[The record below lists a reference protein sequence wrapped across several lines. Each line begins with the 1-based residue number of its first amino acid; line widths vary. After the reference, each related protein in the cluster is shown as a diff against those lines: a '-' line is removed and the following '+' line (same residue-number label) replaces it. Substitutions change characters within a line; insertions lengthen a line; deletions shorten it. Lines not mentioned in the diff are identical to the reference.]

1 MNLKE
6 IEHRIDAYENE
17 LRAIGTR
24 SENEMVHEARKVN
37 HALEL
42 FARSKNELT
51 PFHAPFMH
59 QTYTALKSLETGISL
74 AAARANGRLATI
86 FGMNRSI
93 GSGFRVKAR
102 AVEKML
108 FLSPAEFVVDDKTG
122 ATYPHSNRAV
132 EASTAVFKR
141 LQSFLDERQQKVL
154 ELDLDEQERIEYFI
168 MPGWDLSKLIDYPIE
183 YMARSF
189 AWRVGEPE
197 RKAIVFGD
205 KSESS
210 AAFKEAIRS
219 LPFGDLS
226 VA

>member
-6 IEHRIDAYENE
+6 IEHRIDAYEAD

-24 SENEMVHEARKVN
+24 SENELVHEARKVN
-37 HALEL
+37 HALNIL
-42 FARSKNELT
+42 ARMPMEWT

-59 QTYTALKSLETGISL
+59 QTYTALKSLETGTSL

-108 FLSPAEFVVDDKTG
+108 FLSPAEFVVDQRTN
-122 ATYPHSNRAV
+122 ATYPTSNRAV
-132 EASTAVFKR
+132 ESCSAVFKR
-141 LQSFLDERQQKVL
+141 LITFLNEREAKVVADSLDNDERQ
-154 ELDLDEQERIEYFI
+154 EWFI
-168 MPGWDLSKLIDYPIE
+168 MPEWDMSKLTDYPIE
-183 YMARSF
+183 YMARAF

-205 KSESS
+205 KSESNS
-210 AAFKEAIRS
+210 AFTAAIRS
-219 LPFGDLS
+219 LPWGDLGT
-226 VA
+226 A